1 MAYTPAQVVARGGAL
16 TGTWSQEPHA
26 LRAVLEPPSLSP
38 QLRAICAACAC
49 GDTAPSLRQTLSHP
63 YFTPLQGAQRHDVQ
77 LAFQHYITR

>member
-1 MAYTPAQVVARGGAL
+1 MA
-16 TGTWSQEPHA
+16 
-26 LRAVLEPPSLSP
+26 
-38 QLRAICAACAC
+38 LRAICAACAC